1 MITGQVLLIYA
12 HILLMVFWI
21 GADIGVFI
29 AGLFFRDPKRS
40 IEARKTVIEA
50 GLVVDALPRLCFV
63 MMGPVGFQMALN
75 LGLFTAPDWAAP
87 AVWIGGLIW
96 AGCAL
101 VGILRPF
108 TPLAKKTHAVER
120 VFQAVGVF
128 GAGGVGLWSLI
139 VGAPIAE
146 PWLAGKLL
154 AWGVCCA
161 LIVPLELAFNPVM
174 AAFGQ
179 IAATGSTPELEGRL
193 TRSLYVSYI
202 YVIGIYIAVLIAA
215 FLGVSKY
222 S

>member
-1 MITGQVLLIYA
+1 MITSHTLLVYA

-29 AGLFFRDPKRS
+29 AGLFFRDPRRS
-40 IEARKTVIEA
+40 IEARQTVIEA
-50 GLVVDALPRLCFV
+50 GMVVDALPRLCFV
-63 MMGPVGFQMALN
+63 MMGPVGFQLAVDLQ
-75 LGLFTAPDWAAP
+75 LFQVPVWAAP

-96 AGCAL
+96 ASCAL
-101 VGILRPF
+101 VGILKPF
-108 TPLAKKTHAVER
+108 TPLSKATHKVER
-120 VFQAVGVF
+120 VFQTAGVV
-128 GAGGVGLWSLI
+128 AGLVGLWSLV

-179 IAATGSTPELEGRL
+179 IAATGSTPALESRL
-193 TRSLYVSYI
+193 TRSLYISYI

-215 FLGVSKY
+215 FLGVTR
-222 S
+222 

>member
-1 MITGQVLLIYA
+1 MITGHVLLIYL

-29 AGLFFRDPKRS
+29 AGLFFRDPRRS

-63 MMGPVGFQMALN
+63 MMGPVGFQLATDLQ
-75 LGLFTAPDWAAP
+75 LFQAPAWAAP

-101 VGILRPF
+101 VSILKPF
-108 TPLAKKTHAVER
+108 TPLSKATHKVER
-120 VFQAVGVF
+120 VFQAAGVV
-128 GAGGVGLWSLI
+128 AGGVGLWSL
-139 VGAPIAE
+139 VAGAPIGE

-179 IAATGSTPELEGRL
+179 IATTGSTPVLEDSL
-193 TRSLYVSYI
+193 TRSLYISYV
-202 YVIGIYIAVLIAA
+202 YVIGIYIAVLVAA
-215 FLGVSKY
+215 FLGVSRY

>member
-1 MITGQVLLIYA
+1 MITGQTLLIYA

-29 AGLFFRDPKRS
+29 AGLFFRDPRRS

-63 MMGPVGFQMALN
+63 MMGPVGFQMAVN
-75 LGLFTAPDWAAP
+75 LGLFTAPAWAAP
-87 AVWIGGLIW
+87 AVWVIGLVW
-96 AGCAL
+96 TACAL

-108 TPLAKKTHAVER
+108 TPLSKTTHALER
-120 VFQAVGVF
+120 VFQAAGVL

-139 VGAPIAE
+139 ADGPIAE

-174 AAFGQ
+174 ATFGQ
-179 IAATGSTPELEGRL
+179 IAQTGSTPELEARL
-193 TRSLYVSYI
+193 TRSLYIAYI
-202 YVIGIYIAVLIAA
+202 FVIGIYVAVLIAA
-215 FLGVSKY
+215 FLGVSQY